1 MNILRRSF
9 LAAVTAF
16 GASPV
21 LAQAPAAPTQVAP
34 APAAPAPT
42 VAAAPEPAAPPA
54 PANLLG
60 KIVKVKLTTEVGDI
74 VLDLYPDKAPIT
86 VANWLRYI
94 DNKRYDNSTFYRAA
108 HPPGNAD
115 YGVIQGGLENNP
127 AKIFPAI
134 KLEPTS
140 QTGLKHLDGSISMGR
155 TLPNSAT
162 SDFFICIGDSPYLDS
177 DPSKPGDNAGYA
189 TFGRVVEGMDVV
201 KKILGAPTSPTL
213 GTGAMKGQMLAPRIK
228 LISARRVTP

>member
-9 LAAVTAF
+9 LAAASAFTATRAF
-16 GASPV
+16 
-21 LAQAPAAPTQVAP
+21 AQAPADP
-34 APAAPAPT
+34 APAAASAATTPDAPA
-42 VAAAPEPAAPPA
+42 EPPA

-60 KIVKVKLTTEVGDI
+60 KIIKVKLTTELGDI
-74 VLDLYPDKAPIT
+74 VIDLYPDRAPIT
-86 VANWLRYI
+86 VANWLRYV

-108 HPPGNAD
+108 RAKGDID

-127 AKIFPAI
+127 AKIFAPI

-140 QTGLKHLDGSISMGR
+140 KTGLKHLDGSISMGR
-155 TLPNSAT
+155 TTPNSAT
-162 SDFFICIGDSPYLDS
+162 SDFFICVGDSPYLDA
-177 DPSKPGDNAGYA
+177 DPSKPGDNLGYA

-201 KKILGAPTSPTL
+201 KKILNSPTSPTL

-228 LISARRVTP
+228 LATARRVS